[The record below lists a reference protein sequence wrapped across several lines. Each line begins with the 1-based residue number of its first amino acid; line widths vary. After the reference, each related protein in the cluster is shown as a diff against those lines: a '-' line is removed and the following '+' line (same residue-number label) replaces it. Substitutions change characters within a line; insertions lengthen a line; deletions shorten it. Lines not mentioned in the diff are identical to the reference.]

1 MYEMEKR
8 GKKLRRINERKQNLS
23 FFIAETIVIMWVSF
37 ALAAFIW
44 AFIASFSTTRS
55 IFSGNLFSEG
65 LNFKGYRVV
74 FVEYKIM
81 RNFFNSLIYTTLA
94 CIGILLISAPGA
106 YVISKYSFIGGTAL
120 RSFLAASTGLPSV
133 MILVPVFMTIVR
145 MNAANSMLTLIAVY
159 IAAGVPVSLYYLTGF
174 FATLPST
181 LQESAMIDGCSPIA
195 AFWRIMFPL
204 AKPGIISVTVF
215 NFIAYWN
222 EYIWA
227 LSLMSDPGKR
237 TISIALQGITRAMT
251 NQGNY
256 PGMFAAVV
264 IVLVPTIIL
273 FVFLSDYLL
282 EDMTSGAIKG

>member
-8 GKKLRRINERKQNLS
+8 GKKLRRINERKRNLS
-23 FFIAETIVIMWVSF
+23 FFIAETIVIMWVLF

-174 FATLPST
+174 FATLPS
-181 LQESAMIDGCSPIA
+181 
-195 AFWRIMFPL
+195 
-204 AKPGIISVTVF
+204 
-215 NFIAYWN
+215 
-222 EYIWA
+222 
-227 LSLMSDPGKR
+227 
-237 TISIALQGITRAMT
+237 
-251 NQGNY
+251 
-256 PGMFAAVV
+256 
-264 IVLVPTIIL
+264 
-273 FVFLSDYLL
+273 
-282 EDMTSGAIKG
+282 